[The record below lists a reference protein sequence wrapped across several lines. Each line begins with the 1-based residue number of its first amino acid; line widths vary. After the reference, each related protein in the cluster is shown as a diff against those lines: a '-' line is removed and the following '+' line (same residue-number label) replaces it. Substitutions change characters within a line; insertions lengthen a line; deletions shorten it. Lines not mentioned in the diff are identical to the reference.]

1 MSKLLQSVDQRTLLV
16 GRNRLELLMFY
27 LQHGQTFAINVFK
40 IQEVQQIPKITI
52 LPDQHPT
59 VVGVTYVRGL
69 TVPVIDLGMA
79 IGMKPIED
87 MKNSTIIITEY
98 NMSVQAFIVKSV
110 DRIINMDW
118 EDIMPPPPT
127 AGRQHYLTSI
137 TRVDEKLVEII
148 DVEKV
153 LSQIVP
159 CVTEVS
165 EGVLEEEVIEL
176 AKGKEVLL
184 VDDSSVAI
192 MQARSTLE
200 SIGLKVHIAFNGRMG
215 LDLLEDWVKEG
226 VNVEERLLMLV
237 TDAEMPEMDGYRLT
251 AECRANP
258 LLEHLFIVLHTS
270 LSGSFNQAMVEK
282 VGCDAF
288 LSKFQPDSLA
298 SLVQDRIKMVS
309 GLEVD
314 SKESKNGVYRL

>member
-1 MSKLLQSVDQRTLLV
+1 MSKLLESVDKRTLLV

-52 LPDQHPT
+52 LPEQHPT

-69 TVPVIDLGMA
+69 TVPVIDLGKA
-79 IGMKPIED
+79 IGMKPIAD
-87 MKNSTIIITEY
+87 LKHSTIIITEY
-98 NMSVQAFIVKSV
+98 NMSVQAFIVKNV
-110 DRIINMDW
+110 DRIVNMDW
-118 EDIMPPPPT
+118 EDILPPPPS

-137 TRVDEKLVEII
+137 TRIDDRLVEII

-159 CVTEVS
+159 CKTEVS
-165 EGVLEEEVIEL
+165 EGVLEEEVMNL
-176 AKGKEVLL
+176 AKDKEILL

-192 MQARSTLE
+192 SQAKSTLE
-200 SIGLKVHIAFNGRMG
+200 SIGLKVHVAYNGRMG
-215 LDLLEDWVKEG
+215 LDILEKWVSEG
-226 VNVEERLLMLV
+226 IDVEEKLLMLV

-258 LLEHLFIVLHTS
+258 KLENLFVVLHTS
-270 LSGSFNQAMVEK
+270 LSGSFNKAMVEK
-282 VGCDAF
+282 VGCNAF

-298 SLVQDRIKMVS
+298 RLVQDRVKMVCGIDVPS
-309 GLEVD
+309 TEH
-314 SKESKNGVYRL
+314 KNGVYSA

>member
-1 MSKLLQSVDQRTLLV
+1 MSKLLKSVDQRTLLV

-52 LPDQHPT
+52 LPEQHPT

-87 MKNSTIIITEY
+87 LKSSTIIITEY

-118 EDIMPPPPT
+118 EDIMPPPAS

-137 TRVDEKLVEII
+137 TRVDDKLVEII

-192 MQARSTLE
+192 SQAKSTLE
-200 SIGLKVHIAFNGRMG
+200 NIGLKVYVAFNGRMG
-215 LDLLEDWVKEG
+215 LDILEGWLSEG
-226 VNVEERLLMLV
+226 INVEEKLLMLV

-258 LLEHLFIVLHTS
+258 QLENLFVVLHTS
-270 LSGSFNQAMVEK
+270 LSGSFNNAMVEK
-282 VGCDAF
+282 VGCNAF

-298 SLVQDRIKMVS
+298 HLVQDRIKLLCGM
-309 GLEVD
+309 EVD
-314 SKESKNGVYRL
+314 SKENKSSVY